1 MRLSIPVDRTIMKKI
16 PLLPCPKCMGT
27 LTEEGVV
34 YDGGEV
40 VARETPVKSRTHPLG
55 VRYQCSH
62 CGTPLAIA
70 FRQPIAI

>member
-1 MRLSIPVDRTIMKKI
+1 MKQI

-27 LTEEGVV
+27 LNEEGLV

-40 VARETPVKSRTHPLG
+40 VAREMPSKPRATPPLG
-55 VRYQCSH
+55 IRYLCSH

-70 FRQPIAI
+70 FPQPVVG